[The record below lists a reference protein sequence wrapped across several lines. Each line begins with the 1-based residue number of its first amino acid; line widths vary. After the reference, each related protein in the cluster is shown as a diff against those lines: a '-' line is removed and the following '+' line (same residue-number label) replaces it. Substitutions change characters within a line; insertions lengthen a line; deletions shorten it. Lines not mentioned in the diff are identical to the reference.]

1 MTPGDPTGQADR
13 ACGRDSGSAVPMS
26 VRKGI
31 SLPGPGVPLTAHDAL
46 RALECGARASAHV
59 AFMEDGIGREVQLSP
74 ISLRERLL
82 IMDGDETTQFILED
96 GDLILT

>member
-1 MTPGDPTGQADR
+1 MTPGDPTGQAAR

-31 SLPGPGVPLTAHDAL
+31 SLPGPGTPLTIREAL
-46 RALECGARASAHV
+46 HALECGAGAYAHV
-59 AFMEDGIGREVQLSP
+59 AFMEDGIGRQVQLSA

-82 IMDGDETTQFILED
+82 IMDGDESTQFIIED
-96 GDLILT
+96 GDLILA